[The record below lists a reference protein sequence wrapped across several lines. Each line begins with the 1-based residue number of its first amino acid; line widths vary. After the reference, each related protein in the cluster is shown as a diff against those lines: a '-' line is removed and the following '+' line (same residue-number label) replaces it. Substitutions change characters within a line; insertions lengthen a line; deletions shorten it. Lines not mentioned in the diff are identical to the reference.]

1 MEYEVGNTIHVEDE
15 ISGDLDLCTIVYIEY
30 DYETHSKH
38 FYVQAVDDKELNINY
53 DAKFPEAY
61 WKILSQ
67 KL

>member
-1 MEYEVGNTIHVEDE
+1 MEYELGDIVHVEDE
-15 ISGDLDLCTIVYIEY
+15 ISGDLDLCAIIYIEY

-38 FYVQAVDDKELNINY
+38 FYVKAVDDEGLNINY
-53 DAKFPEAY
+53 DHRFPDAY